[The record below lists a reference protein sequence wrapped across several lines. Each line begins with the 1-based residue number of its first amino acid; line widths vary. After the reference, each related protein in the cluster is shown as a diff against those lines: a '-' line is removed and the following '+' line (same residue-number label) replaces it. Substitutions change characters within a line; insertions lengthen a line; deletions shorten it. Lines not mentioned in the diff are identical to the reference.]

1 MNLRSKI
8 ILYLIAIHLI
18 LAAVALLVLRHNRLW
33 LLPIEGL
40 FLCSILLGLKL
51 IKSFFVPLE
60 LIRTGTQ
67 FITERDF
74 SSRLREVGQPE
85 MDELI
90 GVYNRMIDHLREERL
105 RVQEKHYFLEKVI
118 TASPSGII
126 TFDFDNR
133 INIVNPAAERI
144 LQASAQELQGKSLT
158 SLPGSFPQAL
168 SQLVTGEAKVLNL
181 RGRRRLKCQK
191 SVFLDQ
197 GFPRQF
203 LMMEELTEELR
214 QSEKSAYEK
223 LIRLMSHEVNNSIG
237 ASNSLLNSC
246 LNYRDQ
252 IREEDRSDFESALQI
267 AISRT
272 NHLSAFTRSF
282 AEVIRIPPPHLQ
294 LCDVPSLLQQIG
306 LLLRAESQRRAIAWN
321 WEIEEEIEPVLMDKN
336 QMEQVFVNILKNAL
350 EAIGQEGNITVKVG
364 KKRGQ
369 QFVLIEDS
377 GSGIPPEVQQNLFTP
392 FFTTKENGQGMG
404 LTLVQEILSRHHF
417 DYSLESQPGEP
428 TQFAIYF

>member
-1 MNLRSKI
+1 
-8 ILYLIAIHLI
+8 
-18 LAAVALLVLRHNRLW
+18 
-33 LLPIEGL
+33 
-40 FLCSILLGLKL
+40 
-51 IKSFFVPLE
+51 
-60 LIRTGTQ
+60 
-67 FITERDF
+67 
-74 SSRLREVGQPE
+74 
-85 MDELI
+85 
-90 GVYNRMIDHLREERL
+90 L
-105 RVQEKHYFLEKVI
+105 RVQEKHYFLDKII
-118 TASPSGII
+118 TASPSGIV

-133 INIVNPAAERI
+133 IDIVNPAAERI
-144 LQASAQELQGKSLT
+144 LQTSTQELQGKPLT

-181 RGRRRLKCQK
+181 RGRRRMKCHK

-252 IREEDRSDFESALQI
+252 IRDEDRADFESALQI

-294 LCDVPSLLQQIG
+294 PCDVLSLLRQIA
-306 LLLRAESQRRAIAWN
+306 LLLRPESQRRAITWN
-321 WEIEEEIEPVLMDKN
+321 WVIEDEIEPVLMDKN

-350 EAIGQEGNITVKVG
+350 EAIGHEGNITVKVG

-417 DYSLESQPGEP
+417 DYSLESPPGRP